1 MKSRNMR
8 MTTDS
13 HLIHM
18 CQHSIP
24 IVGLAVCGFCRVQ
37 ASEKN
42 EAVICH
48 MASEPI
54 AMELA
59 LH

>member
-24 IVGLAVCGFCRVQ
+24 SVGLAARGFCRVQ

-42 EAVICH
+42 EAVIYH
-48 MASEPI
+48 MASESI
-54 AMELA
+54 AM
-59 LH
+59 